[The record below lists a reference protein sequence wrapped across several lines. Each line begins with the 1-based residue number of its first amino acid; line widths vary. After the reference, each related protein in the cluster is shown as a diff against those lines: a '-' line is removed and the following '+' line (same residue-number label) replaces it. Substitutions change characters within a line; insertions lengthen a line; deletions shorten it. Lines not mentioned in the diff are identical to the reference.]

1 MGERADEPDKI
12 EKPEASNS
20 PAGES
25 SAGPGDSTEHKL
37 PVVWSPKLDAAAGIE
52 DEFFDADAAPP
63 PNDEAA
69 YGEAAKE
76 EPGAA
81 AAPAAQP
88 RSWRFA
94 MLAATIALAAAVGS
108 FVGSLT
114 GAGFGRFMPA
124 AAPSANTAD
133 AGSILR
139 AMKSELTEL
148 SAMKS
153 NLDGSIRN
161 ANTQFVAIAERLDRV
176 ERAATNP
183 AAQLAHIADAVD
195 RLNKINATPETTS
208 SITPMTTAPMTTAPM
223 TTAPMTTAPM
233 TTAPM
238 TAPPAES
245 KITDRLVEDWVVQD
259 VHGDRA
265 LVEGRNGSLFEVGA
279 GSILPGVGRVEAVKR
294 QDGQWVV
301 VTARGLITSGR

>member
-12 EKPEASNS
+12 EKPEPSNS

-25 SAGPGDSTEHKL
+25 SAGPGNSTEHKL
-37 PVVWSPKLDAAAGIE
+37 PVVWSPKLDAGSGIE
-52 DEFFDADAAPP
+52 DEFFDADPAPP
-63 PNDEAA
+63 PPDDEAV

-76 EPGAA
+76 EPSAT

-94 MLAATIALAAAVGS
+94 LLAATIALAAGVGS
-108 FVGSLT
+108 FAGSLT
-114 GAGFGRFMPA
+114 GAGVGRLVPE

-139 AMKSELTEL
+139 AVKSELAEL

-195 RLNKINATPETTS
+195 RLNKINAMPETTG
-208 SITPMTTAPMTTAPM
+208 SIAPMTT
-223 TTAPMTTAPM
+223 
-233 TTAPM
+233 
-238 TAPPAES
+238 PPAEP
-245 KITDRLVEDWVVQD
+245 KIVDRIVEDWVVQD

-301 VTARGLITSGR
+301 VTARGVITSGR

>member
-12 EKPEASNS
+12 EKPEVSNS

-25 SAGPGDSTEHKL
+25 SAGPGGSTEHKL
-37 PVVWSPKLDAAAGIE
+37 PVVWSPKLDAGGGIE
-52 DEFFDADAAPP
+52 DEFFDADPLPP
-63 PNDEAA
+63 PPDGEAV

-76 EPGAA
+76 EPSAA
-81 AAPAAQP
+81 AAPSAQP

-94 MLAATIALAAAVGS
+94 MLAATIAVAAAVGS
-108 FVGSLT
+108 FAGSLT
-114 GAGFGRFMPA
+114 GAGVGRLMPE
-124 AAPSANTAD
+124 AAPITNTAD

-139 AMKSELTEL
+139 AVKSELAEL

-161 ANTQFVAIAERLDRV
+161 ANTQFVALAERLDRV

-183 AAQLAHIADAVD
+183 AAQLAHIAGAVD
-195 RLNKINATPETTS
+195 RLNKINAAPETTG
-208 SITPMTTAPMTTAPM
+208 SIAPMTTAPM
-223 TTAPMTTAPM
+223 TT
-233 TTAPM
+233 
-238 TAPPAES
+238 PPAEP
-245 KITDRLVEDWVVQD
+245 KIVERIVEDWVVQD
-259 VHGDRA
+259 VRGDRA

-301 VTARGLITSGR
+301 VTARGVITSGR

>member
-20 PAGES
+20 PASEP
-25 SAGPGDSTEHKL
+25 SAGTGGSTEHKL
-37 PVVWSPKLDAAAGIE
+37 PIVWSPKLDAGGGIE
-52 DEFFDADAAPP
+52 DEFFDADPAPP
-63 PNDEAA
+63 PPDDEAV

-76 EPGAA
+76 EPSAA
-81 AAPAAQP
+81 TAPAAQP

-94 MLAATIALAAAVGS
+94 LLAATIALAAAVGS
-108 FVGSLT
+108 FAGSLT
-114 GAGFGRFMPA
+114 GAGVGRLMPA

-139 AMKSELTEL
+139 AMKSELAEL

-195 RLNKINATPETTS
+195 RLNKINAAPETTG
-208 SITPMTTAPMTTAPM
+208 SIAPMTT
-223 TTAPMTTAPM
+223 
-233 TTAPM
+233 
-238 TAPPAES
+238 PPAEP
-245 KITDRLVEDWVVQD
+245 KIVDRIVEDWVVQD
-259 VHGDRA
+259 VRGDRA

-301 VTARGLITSGR
+301 VTARGVITSGR

>member
-1 MGERADEPDKI
+1 MGKRA
-12 EKPEASNS
+12 EKPENNEQPPSASE
-20 PAGES
+20 PS
-25 SAGPGDSTEHKL
+25 SGPGEESQAAAGGSTEHKL
-37 PVVWSPKLDAAAGIE
+37 PVVWSPKLDAGGGIE
-52 DEFFDADAAPP
+52 DEFFDADPAPP
-63 PNDEAA
+63 PPDDEAA

-76 EPGAA
+76 EPSEAT
-81 AAPAAQP
+81 APAAQP

-94 MLAATIALAAAVGS
+94 QLAATIALAAAVGS

-114 GAGFGRFMPA
+114 GAGVGRLVPD
-124 AAPSANTAD
+124 AAPSTNTAD

-139 AMKSELTEL
+139 AVKSELAEL

-153 NLDGSIRN
+153 NLDGSVRN

-195 RLNKINATPETTS
+195 RLNKINATPETTG
-208 SITPMTTAPMTTAPM
+208 SIAPMTT
-223 TTAPMTTAPM
+223 
-233 TTAPM
+233 
-238 TAPPAES
+238 PPAEP
-245 KITDRLVEDWVVQD
+245 KIVDRIVEDWVVQD

-301 VTARGLITSGR
+301 VTARGVITSGR

>member
-1 MGERADEPDKI
+1 MGERPDEPDKI

-25 SAGPGDSTEHKL
+25 SAGPGGSTEHKL
-37 PVVWSPKLDAAAGIE
+37 PVVWSPKLDAGAGIE
-52 DEFFDADAAPP
+52 DEFFDAGAASSPP
-63 PNDEAA
+63 DDEAA
-69 YGEAAKE
+69 YGDAAKE
-76 EPGAA
+76 EASETV
-81 AAPAAQP
+81 APAKQP

-94 MLAATIALAAAVGS
+94 LLAATIALAAAVGS

-114 GAGFGRFMPA
+114 GAGVGRLAPETT
-124 AAPSANTAD
+124 PSATTAD

-139 AMKSELTEL
+139 ALKSEVAEL

-195 RLNKINATPETTS
+195 RLNKINTTPETTG
-208 SITPMTTAPMTTAPM
+208 SIAPMTTAPG
-223 TTAPMTTAPM
+223 TT
-233 TTAPM
+233 
-238 TAPPAES
+238 PPAEP

-301 VTARGLITSGR
+301 VTARGVITSGR

>member
-12 EKPEASNS
+12 EKPEASNL
-20 PAGES
+20 PASES
-25 SAGPGDSTEHKL
+25 SAGAGGSTEHKL
-37 PVVWSPKLDAAAGIE
+37 PVVWSPKLDAGAGIE
-52 DEFFDADAAPP
+52 DEFFDADPAPP
-63 PNDEAA
+63 PPDDEAV

-76 EPGAA
+76 EPSAA

-114 GAGFGRFMPA
+114 GAGVGRLVPE

-139 AMKSELTEL
+139 AMKSELAEL

-195 RLNKINATPETTS
+195 RLNKINTAPETTG
-208 SITPMTTAPMTTAPM
+208 SIAPMTTAP
-223 TTAPMTTAPM
+223 TTT
-233 TTAPM
+233 
-238 TAPPAES
+238 PPAEP
-245 KITDRLVEDWVVQD
+245 KIVERIVEDWVVQD
-259 VHGDRA
+259 VRGDRA

-301 VTARGLITSGR
+301 VTARGVITSGR

>member
-1 MGERADEPDKI
+1 MGKRA
-12 EKPEASNS
+12 EKPEKNDHPEVPPVSE
-20 PAGES
+20 PS
-25 SAGPGDSTEHKL
+25 SGPGEESQAAAGGSTEHKL
-37 PVVWSPKLDAAAGIE
+37 PVIWSPKLDAGGGIE

-63 PNDEAA
+63 PPDDEAV

-76 EPGAA
+76 QPSAA

-94 MLAATIALAAAVGS
+94 LLAATIALAAAVGS

-114 GAGFGRFMPA
+114 GAGVGRLVPE
-124 AAPSANTAD
+124 AAPITNTAD

-139 AMKSELTEL
+139 AVKSELAEL

-195 RLNKINATPETTS
+195 RLNKINAAPETTGS
-208 SITPMTTAPMTTAPM
+208 LAPMTT
-223 TTAPMTTAPM
+223 
-233 TTAPM
+233 
-238 TAPPAES
+238 PPAEP
-245 KITDRLVEDWVVQD
+245 KIVDRIVEDWVVQD

-301 VTARGLITSGR
+301 VTARGVITSGR

>member
-1 MGERADEPDKI
+1 MGKRA
-12 EKPEASNS
+12 EKPENNEQPPSASE
-20 PAGES
+20 PS
-25 SAGPGDSTEHKL
+25 SGPGEESQAAAGGSTEHKL
-37 PVVWSPKLDAAAGIE
+37 PVVWSPKLDAGAGIE
-52 DEFFDADAAPP
+52 DEFFDTDVPP

-69 YGEAAKE
+69 YDETAKE
-76 EPGAA
+76 EPSPT
-81 AAPAAQP
+81 AAPSAQP

-94 MLAATIALAAAVGS
+94 LLAATIALAAGVGS
-108 FVGSLT
+108 FAGSLS
-114 GAGFGRFMPA
+114 GAGFGRLMPE
-124 AAPSANTAD
+124 AAPSTNTNTAD

-139 AMKSELTEL
+139 ALKLQVAEL

-161 ANTQFVAIAERLDRV
+161 ANTQFVAIAERLDRA

-195 RLNKINATPETTS
+195 RLNKINATPETTG
-208 SITPMTTAPMTTAPM
+208 SIAPMTTAPG
-223 TTAPMTTAPM
+223 TT
-233 TTAPM
+233 
-238 TAPPAES
+238 PPAEP

>member
-1 MGERADEPDKI
+1 MGKRA
-12 EKPEASNS
+12 EKPEKNEQPSNPSASE
-20 PAGES
+20 PS
-25 SAGPGDSTEHKL
+25 SGPGEESQAAAGGSTEHKL
-37 PVVWSPKLDAAAGIE
+37 PVVWSPKLDAGAGIE
-52 DEFFDADAAPP
+52 DEFFDADAPP
-63 PNDEAA
+63 SPPDDEAV

-76 EPGAA
+76 EPSVA

-94 MLAATIALAAAVGS
+94 LLAATIAIAAAVGS
-108 FVGSLT
+108 FVGSFT
-114 GAGFGRFMPA
+114 GAGVGRLMPE
-124 AAPSANTAD
+124 AAPSASTAD
-133 AGSILR
+133 AASILR
-139 AMKSELTEL
+139 ALKSQVAEL

-153 NLDGSIRN
+153 NLDGSVRN

-195 RLNKINATPETTS
+195 RLNKINAAPETTG
-208 SITPMTTAPMTTAPM
+208 SIAPMTTAPM
-223 TTAPMTTAPM
+223 TT
-233 TTAPM
+233 
-238 TAPPAES
+238 PPAEP
-245 KITDRLVEDWVVQD
+245 KIVERIVEDWVVQD
-259 VHGDRA
+259 VRGDRA

-301 VTARGLITSGR
+301 VTARGVITSGR

>member
-1 MGERADEPDKI
+1 MGKRA
-12 EKPEASNS
+12 EKPEKNVQPPSASEPS
-20 PAGES
+20 G
-25 SAGPGDSTEHKL
+25 GPGEESQAAAGASTEHKL
-37 PVVWSPKLDAAAGIE
+37 PVVWSPKLDAGAGIE
-52 DEFFDADAAPP
+52 DEFFDADPAPP
-63 PNDEAA
+63 PPDDEAV

-76 EPGAA
+76 EPSAA
-81 AAPAAQP
+81 AAPSAQP

-94 MLAATIALAAAVGS
+94 MLAATIAVAAAVGS
-108 FVGSLT
+108 FAGSLT
-114 GAGFGRFMPA
+114 GAGVGRLMPE
-124 AAPSANTAD
+124 AAPITNTAD

-139 AMKSELTEL
+139 AVKSELAEL

-195 RLNKINATPETTS
+195 RLNKINAAPETTG
-208 SITPMTTAPMTTAPM
+208 SI
-223 TTAPMTTAPM
+223 
-233 TTAPM
+233 APM
-238 TAPPAES
+238 TAPAAEP
-245 KITDRLVEDWVVQD
+245 KIVERIVEDWVVQD
-259 VHGDRA
+259 VRGDRA

-301 VTARGLITSGR
+301 VTARGVITSGR

>member
-20 PAGES
+20 PASEP
-25 SAGPGDSTEHKL
+25 SAGTGGSTENKL
-37 PVVWSPKLDAAAGIE
+37 PVVWSPKLDAGGGIE
-52 DEFFDADAAPP
+52 NEFFDADAAPP
-63 PNDEAA
+63 PPDDEAV
-69 YGEAAKE
+69 YGETAKE
-76 EPGAA
+76 EPSAA

-94 MLAATIALAAAVGS
+94 LLAATIAIAAAVGS

-114 GAGFGRFMPA
+114 GAGVGRLVPE

-139 AMKSELTEL
+139 AMKSELAEL

-195 RLNKINATPETTS
+195 RLNKINATPETTG
-208 SITPMTTAPMTTAPM
+208 SIAPMTTAPG
-223 TTAPMTTAPM
+223 
-233 TTAPM
+233 
-238 TAPPAES
+238 TAPPADP
-245 KITDRLVEDWVVQD
+245 KIVDRIVEDWVVQD

-301 VTARGLITSGR
+301 VTARGVITSGR

>member
-20 PAGES
+20 PAGEP
-25 SAGPGDSTEHKL
+25 SAAGGSTEHKL
-37 PVVWSPKLDAAAGIE
+37 PVVWSPKLDAGAGLE
-52 DEFFDADAAPP
+52 DEFFDVDPAPP
-63 PNDEAA
+63 PPDDEAV

-76 EPGAA
+76 EPSA
-81 AAPAAQP
+81 AAPTTQP

-114 GAGFGRFMPA
+114 GAGVGRLVPET
-124 AAPSANTAD
+124 APSATTAD

-139 AMKSELTEL
+139 AMKSELAEL

-153 NLDGSIRN
+153 NLDGSMRN

-183 AAQLAHIADAVD
+183 AAQLAHIADVVD
-195 RLNKINATPETTS
+195 RLNKINAAPETTG
-208 SITPMTTAPMTTAPM
+208 SIAPMAV
-223 TTAPMTTAPM
+223 
-233 TTAPM
+233 
-238 TAPPAES
+238 PPAEP
-245 KITDRLVEDWVVQD
+245 KIVDRIVEDWVVQD

-301 VTARGLITSGR
+301 VTARGVITSGR

>member
-25 SAGPGDSTEHKL
+25 SAGTGDSTEHKL
-37 PVVWSPKLDAAAGIE
+37 PVVWSPKLDAGAGIE

-63 PNDEAA
+63 PPNDEAV

-76 EPGAA
+76 EPSAT
-81 AAPAAQP
+81 AAPATQP

-94 MLAATIALAAAVGS
+94 LLAATIALAAAVGS

-114 GAGFGRFMPA
+114 GAGIGRLVPE
-124 AAPSANTAD
+124 AAPITNTAD

-139 AMKSELTEL
+139 ALKSELAEL

-195 RLNKINATPETTS
+195 RLNKINAAPETTS
-208 SITPMTTAPMTTAPM
+208 SITPMTTAPG
-223 TTAPMTTAPM
+223 
-233 TTAPM
+233 
-238 TAPPAES
+238 TAPPVDP

-301 VTARGLITSGR
+301 VTARGVITSGR

>member
-1 MGERADEPDKI
+1 MGKRA
-12 EKPEASNS
+12 EKPENNEQPPSASE
-20 PAGES
+20 PS
-25 SAGPGDSTEHKL
+25 SGPGEESQAAAGGSTEHKL
-37 PVVWSPKLDAAAGIE
+37 PVVWSPKLDAGGGIE
-52 DEFFDADAAPP
+52 DEFFDAEPAPP
-63 PNDEAA
+63 PPDDEAA

-76 EPGAA
+76 EPSAP

-94 MLAATIALAAAVGS
+94 LLAATIAVAAAVGS

-114 GAGFGRFMPA
+114 GAGVGRLMPD

-133 AGSILR
+133 ANSILR
-139 AMKSELTEL
+139 ALKSEVAELT
-148 SAMKS
+148 AMKS

-195 RLNKINATPETTS
+195 RLNKINAAPETTG
-208 SITPMTTAPMTTAPM
+208 SIAPMTTAPK
-223 TTAPMTTAPM
+223 TT
-233 TTAPM
+233 
-238 TAPPAES
+238 PPAEP
-245 KITDRLVEDWVVQD
+245 KIVERIVEDWVVQD

-301 VTARGLITSGR
+301 VTARGVITSGR

>member
-20 PAGES
+20 PTGES
-25 SAGPGDSTEHKL
+25 SAGPGDSPEHKL
-37 PVVWSPKLDAAAGIE
+37 PVVWSPKLNAGGGIE
-52 DEFFDADAAPP
+52 DEFFDADPAPP
-63 PNDEAA
+63 PPDDEAV

-76 EPGAA
+76 EPSAT

-94 MLAATIALAAAVGS
+94 LLAATIALAAGVGS

-114 GAGFGRFMPA
+114 GAGVGRLVPEA
-124 AAPSANTAD
+124 TPSANTAD

-139 AMKSELTEL
+139 AVKSELAEL

-153 NLDGSIRN
+153 NLDGSVRN

-195 RLNKINATPETTS
+195 RLNKINAGPETTG
-208 SITPMTTAPMTTAPM
+208 SIAPMTTAPM
-223 TTAPMTTAPM
+223 TT
-233 TTAPM
+233 
-238 TAPPAES
+238 PPAEP
-245 KITDRLVEDWVVQD
+245 KIVDRIVEDWVVQD

-301 VTARGLITSGR
+301 VTARGVITSAH

>member
-37 PVVWSPKLDAAAGIE
+37 PVVWSPKLDAGGGIE
-52 DEFFDADAAPP
+52 DEFFDADPAPP
-63 PNDEAA
+63 PPDDEAV

-94 MLAATIALAAAVGS
+94 MLAATIAIAAAVGS
-108 FVGSLT
+108 FAGSLT
-114 GAGFGRFMPA
+114 GAGVGRLMPE

-133 AGSILR
+133 ADSILR
-139 AMKSELTEL
+139 ALKSQVAELT
-148 SAMKS
+148 AMKS
-153 NLDGSIRN
+153 NLDGSVRN

-195 RLNKINATPETTS
+195 RLNKINATPETTG
-208 SITPMTTAPMTTAPM
+208 SIAPMTTAPG
-223 TTAPMTTAPM
+223 
-233 TTAPM
+233 
-238 TAPPAES
+238 TAPPADP

-259 VHGDRA
+259 VRGDRA
-265 LVEGRNGSLFEVGA
+265 LVEGRNGSLFEVSA

>member
-1 MGERADEPDKI
+1 MGKRA
-12 EKPEASNS
+12 EKPENNEQPPSASE
-20 PAGES
+20 PS
-25 SAGPGDSTEHKL
+25 SGPGEESQAAAGGSTEHKL
-37 PVVWSPKLDAAAGIE
+37 PVVWSPKLDAGGGIE
-52 DEFFDADAAPP
+52 DEFFDAEPAPP
-63 PNDEAA
+63 PPDDEAA

-76 EPGAA
+76 EPSAP

-94 MLAATIALAAAVGS
+94 LLAATIAVAAAVGS

-114 GAGFGRFMPA
+114 GAGVGRLMPD

-133 AGSILR
+133 ANSILR
-139 AMKSELTEL
+139 ALKSEVAELT
-148 SAMKS
+148 AMKS

-195 RLNKINATPETTS
+195 RLNKINATPETTG
-208 SITPMTTAPMTTAPM
+208 SIAPMTT
-223 TTAPMTTAPM
+223 
-233 TTAPM
+233 
-238 TAPPAES
+238 PPAEP
-245 KITDRLVEDWVVQD
+245 KIVDRIVEDWVVQD

-301 VTARGLITSGR
+301 VTARGVITSGR

>member
-12 EKPEASNS
+12 EKPEASS
-20 PAGES
+20 PPAGES
-25 SAGPGDSTEHKL
+25 SASPSDSTEHKL
-37 PVVWSPKLDAAAGIE
+37 PVVWSPKLDAGGGIE
-52 DEFFDADAAPP
+52 DEFFDAEPAPP
-63 PNDEAA
+63 PPDDEAV

-76 EPGAA
+76 EPSVAT
-81 AAPAAQP
+81 APAAQP

-94 MLAATIALAAAVGS
+94 LLAATIAIAAAVGS
-108 FVGSLT
+108 FAGSLT
-114 GAGFGRFMPA
+114 GAGVGRLVPET
-124 AAPSANTAD
+124 APSANTAD

-139 AMKSELTEL
+139 AVKSELAEL

-195 RLNKINATPETTS
+195 RLNKINAAPETTG
-208 SITPMTTAPMTTAPM
+208 SIAPMTT
-223 TTAPMTTAPM
+223 
-233 TTAPM
+233 
-238 TAPPAES
+238 PPAEP
-245 KITDRLVEDWVVQD
+245 KIVERIVEDWVVQD
-259 VHGDRA
+259 VRGDRA

-301 VTARGLITSGR
+301 VTARGVITSGR

>member
-20 PAGES
+20 PASES
-25 SAGPGDSTEHKL
+25 SAGSGGSTEHKL
-37 PVVWSPKLDAAAGIE
+37 PVVWSPKLDAGAGIE
-52 DEFFDADAAPP
+52 DEFFDADVPP

-69 YGEAAKE
+69 YDEAAKE
-76 EPGAA
+76 EPSPI
-81 AAPAAQP
+81 AAPSAQP

-94 MLAATIALAAAVGS
+94 QLAATIALAAAVGS
-108 FVGSLT
+108 FAGSLT
-114 GAGFGRFMPA
+114 GAGFGRHVPE
-124 AAPSANTAD
+124 AAPSATTAD
-133 AGSILR
+133 AGGILR
-139 AMKSELTEL
+139 ALKSELAEL

-153 NLDGSIRN
+153 NLDSSVRN

-195 RLNKINATPETTS
+195 RLNKINASPETTG
-208 SITPMTTAPMTTAPM
+208 SIAPMTT
-223 TTAPMTTAPM
+223 
-233 TTAPM
+233 
-238 TAPPAES
+238 PPAEP
-245 KITDRLVEDWVVQD
+245 KIVDRIVEDWVVQD
-259 VHGDRA
+259 VRGDRA

-279 GSILPGVGRVEAVKR
+279 GSILPGVGKVEAVKR

-301 VTARGLITSGR
+301 VTARGVITSGR

>member
-20 PAGES
+20 PASES

-37 PVVWSPKLDAAAGIE
+37 PVVWSPKLDAGAGIE
-52 DEFFDADAAPP
+52 DEFFDADAPP
-63 PNDEAA
+63 PNDEVA
-69 YGEAAKE
+69 YDEAAKE
-76 EPGAA
+76 EPSPT
-81 AAPAAQP
+81 AAPSAQP

-94 MLAATIALAAAVGS
+94 MLAATIALAASVGS

-114 GAGFGRFMPA
+114 GSGVGRLVPE
-124 AAPSANTAD
+124 AAPSATTAD

-139 AMKSELTEL
+139 AVKSE
-148 SAMKS
+148 
-153 NLDGSIRN
+153 LDGSIRN

-195 RLNKINATPETTS
+195 RLNKINAAPETTS
-208 SITPMTTAPMTTAPM
+208 SITPMTTAPG
-223 TTAPMTTAPM
+223 
-233 TTAPM
+233 
-238 TAPPAES
+238 TAPPVDP

>member
-20 PAGES
+20 PASES

-63 PNDEAA
+63 PNDEAV
-69 YGEAAKE
+69 YGETGKE
-76 EPGAA
+76 EPSAA

-94 MLAATIALAAAVGS
+94 MLAATIALAAGVGS
-108 FVGSLT
+108 FVGSLS
-114 GAGFGRFMPA
+114 GAGFGRLMPE
-124 AAPSANTAD
+124 AAPSATTAD

-139 AMKSELTEL
+139 AMKSELAEL

-195 RLNKINATPETTS
+195 RLNKINATPETTG
-208 SITPMTTAPMTTAPM
+208 SIAPMTV
-223 TTAPMTTAPM
+223 
-233 TTAPM
+233 
-238 TAPPAES
+238 PPAEP
-245 KITDRLVEDWVVQD
+245 KIVDRIVEDWVVQD

-301 VTARGLITSGR
+301 VTARGVITSGR

>member
-1 MGERADEPDKI
+1 MGKRA
-12 EKPEASNS
+12 EKPEKNEQPSNPPASE
-20 PAGES
+20 PS
-25 SAGPGDSTEHKL
+25 SGPGEESQAAAGGSTEHKL
-37 PVVWSPKLDAAAGIE
+37 PVVWSPKLNAGTGIE
-52 DEFFDADAAPP
+52 DEFFDADPAPP
-63 PNDEAA
+63 PPDDEAV

-76 EPGAA
+76 EPSAA

-94 MLAATIALAAAVGS
+94 LLAATIAIAAAVGS
-108 FVGSLT
+108 FAGSLT
-114 GAGFGRFMPA
+114 GAGVGRLVPE

-139 AMKSELTEL
+139 AVKSELAEL

-195 RLNKINATPETTS
+195 RLNKINATPETTG
-208 SITPMTTAPMTTAPM
+208 SIAPMTT
-223 TTAPMTTAPM
+223 
-233 TTAPM
+233 
-238 TAPPAES
+238 PPAEP
-245 KITDRLVEDWVVQD
+245 KIVDRIVEDWVVQD

-301 VTARGLITSGR
+301 VTARGVITSGR

>member
-25 SAGPGDSTEHKL
+25 SAGTGDSTEHKL

-76 EPGAA
+76 EPGAT
-81 AAPAAQP
+81 AAPATQP

-114 GAGFGRFMPA
+114 GAGVGRLAPE
-124 AAPSANTAD
+124 AAPITNAAD
-133 AGSILR
+133 AGSVLR
-139 AMKSELTEL
+139 ALKSQIAEL

-195 RLNKINATPETTS
+195 RLNKINAAPETTS
-208 SITPMTTAPMTTAPM
+208 SITPMTTGPMTT
-223 TTAPMTTAPM
+223 
-233 TTAPM
+233 
-238 TAPPAES
+238 PPAES

>member
-20 PAGES
+20 PASEF
-25 SAGPGDSTEHKL
+25 SAGPDGSTEHKL
-37 PVVWSPKLDAAAGIE
+37 PVVWSPKLDAGVGIE
-52 DEFFDADAAPP
+52 DEFFDADPAPP
-63 PNDEAA
+63 PPDDEAV

-76 EPGAA
+76 EPSAA
-81 AAPAAQP
+81 AAPSTQP

-94 MLAATIALAAAVGS
+94 MLAATIAIAAAGGS

-114 GAGFGRFMPA
+114 GAGVGRLVPE
-124 AAPSANTAD
+124 AAPSATTAD

-139 AMKSELTEL
+139 AVKSELAEL

-195 RLNKINATPETTS
+195 RLNKINAAPETTG
-208 SITPMTTAPMTTAPM
+208 SIAPMTT
-223 TTAPMTTAPM
+223 
-233 TTAPM
+233 
-238 TAPPAES
+238 PPAEP
-245 KITDRLVEDWVVQD
+245 KIVERIVEDWVVQD
-259 VHGDRA
+259 VRGDRA

-301 VTARGLITSGR
+301 VTARGVITSGR

>member
-1 MGERADEPDKI
+1 MGKRA
-12 EKPEASNS
+12 EKPENNEQPPSASE
-20 PAGES
+20 PS
-25 SAGPGDSTEHKL
+25 SGPGEESQAAAGGSTEHKL
-37 PVVWSPKLDAAAGIE
+37 PVVWSPKLDAGGGIE
-52 DEFFDADAAPP
+52 DEFFDAEPAPP
-63 PNDEAA
+63 PPDDEAA

-76 EPGAA
+76 EPSAP

-94 MLAATIALAAAVGS
+94 LLAATIAVAAAAGS

-114 GAGFGRFMPA
+114 GAGVGRLVPD

-133 AGSILR
+133 ANSILR
-139 AMKSELTEL
+139 ALKSQVAELT
-148 SAMKS
+148 AMKS

-195 RLNKINATPETTS
+195 RLNKINATPETTG
-208 SITPMTTAPMTTAPM
+208 SIAPMTT
-223 TTAPMTTAPM
+223 
-233 TTAPM
+233 
-238 TAPPAES
+238 PPAEP
-245 KITDRLVEDWVVQD
+245 KIVDRIVEDWVVQD
-259 VHGDRA
+259 VHSDRA

-301 VTARGLITSGR
+301 VTARGVITSGR

>member
-12 EKPEASNS
+12 EKSEASNS

-25 SAGPGDSTEHKL
+25 SAGPGGSTEHKL
-37 PVVWSPKLDAAAGIE
+37 PVVWSPKLDAGAGSE
-52 DEFFDADAAPP
+52 DEFFDADPAPP
-63 PNDEAA
+63 PPDDEAV

-76 EPGAA
+76 EPSAA
-81 AAPAAQP
+81 AAPSAQP

-94 MLAATIALAAAVGS
+94 MLAATIAVAAAVGS

-114 GAGFGRFMPA
+114 GAGVGRLMPE
-124 AAPSANTAD
+124 AAPITNTAD

-139 AMKSELTEL
+139 AVKSELAEL

-195 RLNKINATPETTS
+195 RLNKINAMPETTG
-208 SITPMTTAPMTTAPM
+208 SIAPMTV
-223 TTAPMTTAPM
+223 
-233 TTAPM
+233 
-238 TAPPAES
+238 PPAEP
-245 KITDRLVEDWVVQD
+245 KIVDRIVEDWVVQD

-301 VTARGLITSGR
+301 VTARGVITSGR

>member
-1 MGERADEPDKI
+1 MGKRA
-12 EKPEASNS
+12 EKPENNEQPPSASE
-20 PAGES
+20 PS
-25 SAGPGDSTEHKL
+25 SGPGEESQAAAGGSTEHKL
-37 PVVWSPKLDAAAGIE
+37 PVVWSPKLDAGGGIE
-52 DEFFDADAAPP
+52 DEFFDAEPAPP
-63 PNDEAA
+63 PPDDEAA

-76 EPGAA
+76 EPSAP

-94 MLAATIALAAAVGS
+94 LLAATIAVAAAVGS

-114 GAGFGRFMPA
+114 GAGVGRLMPD

-133 AGSILR
+133 ANSILR
-139 AMKSELTEL
+139 ALKSEVAELT
-148 SAMKS
+148 AMKS

-195 RLNKINATPETTS
+195 RLNKINATSETTG
-208 SITPMTTAPMTTAPM
+208 SIAPMTT
-223 TTAPMTTAPM
+223 
-233 TTAPM
+233 
-238 TAPPAES
+238 PPAEP
-245 KITDRLVEDWVVQD
+245 KIVDRIVEDWVVQD

-294 QDGQWVV
+294 QDGQWIV
-301 VTARGLITSGR
+301 VTARGVITSGR

>member
-1 MGERADEPDKI
+1 MGKRA
-12 EKPEASNS
+12 EKPENNEQPPSASE
-20 PAGES
+20 PS
-25 SAGPGDSTEHKL
+25 SGPGEELQAAAGGSTEHKL
-37 PVVWSPKLDAAAGIE
+37 PVVWSPKLDAGGGIE
-52 DEFFDADAAPP
+52 DEFFDAGPAPP
-63 PNDEAA
+63 PPDDEAA

-76 EPGAA
+76 EPSAP

-94 MLAATIALAAAVGS
+94 LLAATIAVAAAVGS

-114 GAGFGRFMPA
+114 GAGVGRLMPE

-133 AGSILR
+133 ASSILR
-139 AMKSELTEL
+139 ALKSQVAEL

-195 RLNKINATPETTS
+195 RLNKVNATPETTGS
-208 SITPMTTAPMTTAPM
+208 VAPMTT
-223 TTAPMTTAPM
+223 
-233 TTAPM
+233 
-238 TAPPAES
+238 PPAEP
-245 KITDRLVEDWVVQD
+245 KIVDRIVEDWVVQD

-301 VTARGLITSGR
+301 VTARGVITSGR

>member
-1 MGERADEPDKI
+1 MDKRA
-12 EKPEASNS
+12 EKPENNEQPSNPSASE
-20 PAGES
+20 PS
-25 SAGPGDSTEHKL
+25 SAPGEESQAAAGGSTEHKL
-37 PVVWSPKLDAAAGIE
+37 PVIWSPKLDAGASIE

-63 PNDEAA
+63 PNDETA
-69 YGEAAKE
+69 YGETAKE
-76 EPGAA
+76 EPSQA
-81 AAPAAQP
+81 AAPATPP

-94 MLAATIALAAAVGS
+94 LLAATIALAAGVGS

-114 GAGFGRFMPA
+114 GAGVGRLVPEA
-124 AAPSANTAD
+124 AQSATTAD

-139 AMKSELTEL
+139 AMKSELAEL

-195 RLNKINATPETTS
+195 RLNKINATPETTG
-208 SITPMTTAPMTTAPM
+208 SIAPMIT
-223 TTAPMTTAPM
+223 
-233 TTAPM
+233 
-238 TAPPAES
+238 PPAEP
-245 KITDRLVEDWVVQD
+245 KIVDRIVEDWVVQD

-301 VTARGLITSGR
+301 VTARGVITSGR

>member
-1 MGERADEPDKI
+1 MGKRA
-12 EKPEASNS
+12 EKPEKNDQPEVPPVSE
-20 PAGES
+20 PS
-25 SAGPGDSTEHKL
+25 SGPGEESQAAAGGSTEHKL
-37 PVVWSPKLDAAAGIE
+37 PVIWSPKLDAGGGIE
-52 DEFFDADAAPP
+52 DEFFDADAAPLP
-63 PNDEAA
+63 PDDEAV

-76 EPGAA
+76 QPSAA

-94 MLAATIALAAAVGS
+94 LLAATIALAAAVGS
-108 FVGSLT
+108 FIGSLT
-114 GAGFGRFMPA
+114 GAGVGRLVPE

-139 AMKSELTEL
+139 AVKSQLAEL

-153 NLDGSIRN
+153 NLDGSVRN

-195 RLNKINATPETTS
+195 RLNKINTAPETTG
-208 SITPMTTAPMTTAPM
+208 SIAPMTTAP
-223 TTAPMTTAPM
+223 TTT
-233 TTAPM
+233 
-238 TAPPAES
+238 PPAEP
-245 KITDRLVEDWVVQD
+245 KIVERIVEDWVVQD
-259 VHGDRA
+259 VRGDRA

-301 VTARGLITSGR
+301 VTARGVITSGR

>member
-1 MGERADEPDKI
+1 MGKRA
-12 EKPEASNS
+12 EKPENNEQPSNL
-20 PAGES
+20 PAGEPS
-25 SAGPGDSTEHKL
+25 SSPGEESQAAAGGSTEHKL
-37 PVVWSPKLDAAAGIE
+37 PVVWSPKLDAGGGIE
-52 DEFFDADAAPP
+52 DEFFDADPAPP
-63 PNDEAA
+63 PPDDEAV

-76 EPGAA
+76 EPSAA

-94 MLAATIALAAAVGS
+94 LLAATIAIAAAIGS

-114 GAGFGRFMPA
+114 GAGVGRLMPD

-133 AGSILR
+133 ASSVLR
-139 AMKSELTEL
+139 ALKSQVAEL

-161 ANTQFVAIAERLDRV
+161 ANTQFVAITERLDRV

-195 RLNKINATPETTS
+195 RLNKINTTPETTG
-208 SITPMTTAPMTTAPM
+208 SIAPMTTAPM
-223 TTAPMTTAPM
+223 TT
-233 TTAPM
+233 
-238 TAPPAES
+238 PPADP
-245 KITDRLVEDWVVQD
+245 KIVDRIVEDWVVQD

-301 VTARGLITSGR
+301 VTARGVITSGR